1 MEFKSLE
8 LKETAIDMSARTI
21 EGYAATWDL
30 DQANDIINKGAF
42 TKTISEGFTNKRIKM
57 LWQHD
62 APLGMPSEMFEDDR
76 GLYVKGKISRTQL
89 GDEALELMRDGVV
102 DRMSIGFS
110 IPQNKAG
117 YNDEGIRIIS
127 EVKLF
132 EFSPVTFPA
141 NEAAHILA
149 VKSLHEQLVIA
160 KSKGVSPR
168 DSKEFALM
176 LGELKALV
184 NIGEPIAITP
194 QIDKPQ
200 YEDTLSIIKSMSG
213 IAQTLNK
220 QV

>member
-1 MEFKSLE
+1 MIFKSIE

-30 DQANDIINKGAF
+30 DQVNDIIQEGAF
-42 TKTISEGFTNKRIKM
+42 KKTIQEGFTSKRIKM

-62 APLGMPSEMFEDDR
+62 QALGMPTEMFEDSK

-89 GDEALELMRDGVV
+89 GDDALELMRDGVV
-102 DRMSIGFS
+102 NTMSIGFS
-110 IPQNKAG
+110 IPKNKAG
-117 YNDEGIRIIS
+117 INENGVRIIS

-160 KSKGVSPR
+160 KSKGVNPQ
-168 DSKEFALM
+168 DKTEFVQM
-176 LGELKALV
+176 LNELKTLI
-184 NIGEPIAITP
+184 NIDEPIIIT
-194 QIDKPQ
+194 QKDNKPL
-200 YEDTLSIIKSMSG
+200 YDDTLSIIKSMGG
-213 IAQTLNK
+213 IAQNLNK
-220 QV
+220 

>member
-30 DQANDIINKGAF
+30 DRANDIINKGAF
-42 TKTISEGFTNKRIKM
+42 TKTISEGFPAGRVKM

-62 APLGMPSEMFEDDR
+62 APLGMPTEMFEDDR

-89 GDEALELMRDGVV
+89 GDEALELMRDRVV

-117 YNDEGIRIIS
+117 FTDEGVRVIS

-141 NEAAHILA
+141 NDAAHILA
-149 VKSLHEQLVIA
+149 VKSLHEQLIIC
-160 KSKGVSPR
+160 KSKGINPK
-168 DSKEFALM
+168 DKKEFTHM
-176 LGELKALV
+176 LSELKAL
-184 NIGEPIAITP
+184 IKPEEPLKDTLV
-194 QIDKPQ
+194 IDKPL
-200 YEDTLSIIKSMSG
+200 YDDTLSIIKSMGG

-220 QV
+220 

>member
-1 MEFKSLE
+1 MEFKSIE

-42 TKTISEGFTNKRIKM
+42 TKTISEGFPAGRVKM

-76 GLYVKGKISRTQL
+76 GLFVKGKISRTQL

-110 IPQNKAG
+110 IPQNKSG
-117 YNDEGIRIIS
+117 FTDEGVRVIS

-141 NEAAHILA
+141 NEAAHIMA
-149 VKSLHEQLVIA
+149 VKSLQEQLFIA
-160 KSKGVSPR
+160 KSKGINPK
-168 DSKEFALM
+168 DKKEFVHM
-176 LGELKALV
+176 LNELKAL
-184 NIGEPIAITP
+184 IDIEEPLKDTLE
-194 QIDKPQ
+194 IDKPR
-200 YEDTLSIIKSMSG
+200 YDDTLSVIKSLG
-213 IAQTLNK
+213 AIAQLNK
-220 QV
+220 

>member
-1 MEFKSLE
+1 MEFKSIE

-30 DQANDIINKGAF
+30 DLANDIINKGAF
-42 TKTISEGFTNKRIKM
+42 TKTIDESFKNGRVKM

-62 APLGMPSEMFEDDR
+62 KPLGMPSEMFEDDR

-110 IPQNKAG
+110 IPQNKSG
-117 YNDEGIRIIS
+117 FTDEGVRIIS

-141 NEAAHILA
+141 NEGAHILA
-149 VKSLHEQLVIA
+149 VKSLHEQLLIC
-160 KSKGVSPR
+160 KSKGINPK
-168 DSKEFALM
+168 DKKEFVHM
-176 LGELKALV
+176 LNELKALI
-184 NIGEPIAITP
+184 NIEEPIAITLK
-194 QIDKPQ
+194 IDKPL
-200 YEDTLSIIKSMSG
+200 YDDTLSIIKSLG
-213 IAQTLNK
+213 AIALINK
-220 QV
+220 

>member
-1 MEFKSLE
+1 MEFKSVE

-42 TKTISEGFTNKRIKM
+42 TKTISEGFPAGRVKM

-117 YNDEGIRIIS
+117 FNEEGIRIIS

-149 VKSLHEQLVIA
+149 VKSLHEQLIIA
-160 KSKGVSPR
+160 KSKGINPKDV
-168 DSKEFALM
+168 KEFSHM
-176 LGELKALV
+176 LCELKAL
-184 NIGEPIAITP
+184 IKPEEPLKDTLVL
-194 QIDKPQ
+194 DKPL
-200 YEDTLSIIKSMSG
+200 YDDTLSVIKSLG
-213 IAQTLNK
+213 AIALITNK
-220 QV
+220 

>member
-1 MEFKSLE
+1 MEFKSIE

-21 EGYAATWDL
+21 EGYAATFDL
-30 DQANDIINKGAF
+30 DQVGDIIHPGAF
-42 TKTISEGFTNKRIKM
+42 TKTIDEGFKNSRIKM

-62 APLGMPSEMFEDDR
+62 APLGMPTEMFEDNR

-110 IPQNKAG
+110 IPQNKSG
-117 YNDEGIRIIS
+117 FNDEGIRNIH

-149 VKSLHEQLVIA
+149 VKSLHEQLIIA
-160 KSKGVSPR
+160 KSKGINPK
-168 DSKEFALM
+168 DTKEFTHM
-176 LGELKALV
+176 LNELKALV
-184 NIGEPIAITP
+184 DVKEPLKDTLI
-194 QIDKPQ
+194 IDKPR
-200 YEDTLSIIKSMSG
+200 YDDTLNVIKSLG
-213 IAQTLNK
+213 AIALINNTK
-220 QV
+220 

>member
-1 MEFKSLE
+1 MEFKSVE

-42 TKTISEGFTNKRIKM
+42 TKTISEGFPAGRVKM

-62 APLGMPSEMFEDDR
+62 QPLGMPSEMFEDDR

-89 GDEALELMRDGVV
+89 GDEALELMRDRVV

-110 IPQNKAG
+110 IPQNKSG
-117 YNDEGIRIIS
+117 FNEEGIRIIS

-149 VKSLHEQLVIA
+149 VKSLHEQLIIA
-160 KSKGVSPR
+160 KSKGINPADV
-168 DSKEFALM
+168 KEFSRM
-176 LGELKALV
+176 LCELKTLV
-184 NIGEPIAITP
+184 DIKEPLQDTLKK
-194 QIDKPQ
+194 DKPL
-200 YEDTLSIIKSMSG
+200 YEDTLCIVKSMSEL
-213 IAQTLNK
+213 AQILNK
-220 QV
+220 

>member
-1 MEFKSLE
+1 MEFKSVE

-21 EGYAATWDL
+21 EGYAATWDI

-42 TKTISEGFTNKRIKM
+42 TKTISEGFPAGRVKM

-62 APLGMPSEMFEDDR
+62 QPLGMPSEMFEDDR

-117 YNDEGIRIIS
+117 FNDEGIRIIS

-149 VKSLHEQLVIA
+149 VKSLHEQLIIA
-160 KSKGVSPR
+160 KSKGINPK
-168 DSKEFALM
+168 DQKEFSRM
-176 LGELKALV
+176 LCELKTLV
-184 NIGEPIAITP
+184 NIEEPIAITLKK
-194 QIDKPQ
+194 DKPL
-200 YEDTLSIIKSMSG
+200 YDDTLSIIKSMSG
-213 IAQTLNK
+213 IAQILNK
-220 QV
+220 

>member
-1 MEFKSLE
+1 MEFKSIE
-8 LKETAIDMSARTI
+8 LKETSIDMSARTI

-42 TKTISEGFTNKRIKM
+42 TKTIAEGFPAGRVKM

-62 APLGMPSEMFEDDR
+62 KPLGMPSEMFEDER

-110 IPQNKAG
+110 IPQNKSG
-117 YNDEGIRIIS
+117 FNEEGIRIIS

-141 NEAAHILA
+141 NEAAHIMA
-149 VKSLHEQLVIA
+149 VKSLHEQLIIA
-160 KSKGVSPR
+160 KSKGINPA
-168 DSKEFALM
+168 DSKEFAHM
-176 LGELKALV
+176 LNELKALV
-184 NIGEPIAITP
+184 NTEEPLKDTLI
-194 QIDKPQ
+194 IDKPR
-200 YEDTLSIIKSMSG
+200 YDDTLSVIKSLG
-213 IAQTLNK
+213 AIARITNK
-220 QV
+220 

>member
-1 MEFKSLE
+1 MEFKSIE

-30 DQANDIINKGAF
+30 DQTNDIINKGAF
-42 TKTISEGFTNKRIKM
+42 TKTIDEGFKNGRVKM

-62 APLGMPSEMFEDDR
+62 APLGMPTEMFEDDR

-110 IPQNKAG
+110 IPQNKSG
-117 YNDEGIRIIS
+117 FTDEGVRIIS

-149 VKSLHEQLVIA
+149 VKSLHEQLIIC
-160 KSKGVSPR
+160 KSKGINPR
-168 DSKEFALM
+168 DKKEFVHM
-176 LGELKALV
+176 LNELKALI
-184 NIGEPIAITP
+184 NIEEPLKDTLV
-194 QIDKPQ
+194 IDKPL
-200 YEDTLSIIKSMSG
+200 YDDTVSIIKTLG
-213 IAQTLNK
+213 AIALIK
-220 QV
+220 

>member
-1 MEFKSLE
+1 MDFKSIE

-30 DQANDIINKGAF
+30 DQANDIIQKGAF
-42 TKTISEGFTNKRIKM
+42 TKTISEGLQSKRIKM

-62 APLGMPSEMFEDDR
+62 APLGMPSEMFEDDK
-76 GLYVKGKISRTQL
+76 GLYVKGKVSRTQL

-110 IPQNKAG
+110 IPKDKSG
-117 YNDEGIRIIS
+117 FTPEGVRLIS

-149 VKSLHEQLVIA
+149 VKSLQEQFLIA
-160 KSKGVSPR
+160 KSKGINPK
-168 DSKEFALM
+168 DSEELARLF
-176 LGELKALV
+176 GELKALV
-184 NIGEPIAITP
+184 DVEEPLKDTLIV
-194 QIDKPQ
+194 DKPR
-200 YEDTLSIIKSMSG
+200 YDDTLSIIKSMSG
-213 IAQTLNK
+213 LAHTLTK
-220 QV
+220 

>member
-1 MEFKSLE
+1 MEFKSIE

-42 TKTISEGFTNKRIKM
+42 TKTISEGFPAGRVKM

-62 APLGMPSEMFEDDR
+62 KPLGMPSEMFEDDR

-89 GDEALELMRDGVV
+89 GDEALELMRDRVV

-110 IPQNKAG
+110 IPQNKSG
-117 YNDEGIRIIS
+117 FTDEGVRVIS

-149 VKSLHEQLVIA
+149 VKSLHEQLLIC
-160 KSKGVSPR
+160 KSKGVNPK
-168 DSKEFALM
+168 DKKEFTHM
-176 LGELKALV
+176 LSELKAL
-184 NIGEPIAITP
+184 IKPEEPLKDTLVV
-194 QIDKPQ
+194 DKPR
-200 YEDTLSIIKSMSG
+200 YDDTLSVIKSLG
-213 IAQTLNK
+213 AIAQLNK
-220 QV
+220 

>member
-1 MEFKSLE
+1 MEFKSVE

-42 TKTISEGFTNKRIKM
+42 TKTISEGFPAGRVKM

-62 APLGMPSEMFEDDR
+62 KPLGMPSEMFEDDR

-117 YNDEGIRIIS
+117 FNEEGIRIIS

-149 VKSLHEQLVIA
+149 VKSLHEQLIIA
-160 KSKGVSPR
+160 KSKGINPQDV
-168 DSKEFALM
+168 KEFTHM
-176 LGELKALV
+176 LSELKALV
-184 NIGEPIAITP
+184 NIEEPLKDTLI
-194 QIDKPQ
+194 IDKPR
-200 YEDTLSIIKSMSG
+200 YDDTLSVIKSLG
-213 IAQTLNK
+213 AIALITNK
-220 QV
+220 

>member
-1 MEFKSLE
+1 MEFKSVE
-8 LKETAIDMSARTI
+8 LKETAIDMSSRTI

-30 DQANDIINKGAF
+30 DKANDIINKGAF
-42 TKTISEGFTNKRIKM
+42 TKTINEGFPAGRVKM

-110 IPQNKAG
+110 IPQNKSGFDADTG
-117 YNDEGIRIIS
+117 VRNIF

-160 KSKGVSPR
+160 KSKGINPSDV
-168 DSKEFALM
+168 KEFTHM
-176 LGELKALV
+176 LSELKAL
-184 NIGEPIAITP
+184 IKPEEPLQDTLT
-194 QIDKPQ
+194 IDKPL
-200 YEDTLSIIKSMSG
+200 YDDTLCIVKSMSDL
-213 IAQTLNK
+213 AQILNK
-220 QV
+220 

>member
-1 MEFKSLE
+1 MEFKSVE

-30 DQANDIINKGAF
+30 DKANDIINKGAF
-42 TKTISEGFTNKRIKM
+42 TKTIDEGFKNGRIKM

-62 APLGMPSEMFEDDR
+62 APLGMPSEMLEDDR
-76 GLYVKGKISRTQL
+76 GLYVKGKVSRTQL

-149 VKSLHEQLVIA
+149 VKSLHEQLIIA
-160 KSKGVSPR
+160 KSKGINPSDV
-168 DSKEFALM
+168 KEFSRM
-176 LGELKALV
+176 LCELKTLV
-184 NIGEPIAITP
+184 NIEEPIAITLEK
-194 QIDKPQ
+194 DKPL
-200 YEDTLSIIKSMSG
+200 YDDTLSIIKSMSG
-213 IAQTLNK
+213 IAQILNK
-220 QV
+220 

>member
-1 MEFKSLE
+1 MDFKSIE

-30 DQANDIINKGAF
+30 DQANDIIQKGAF
-42 TKTISEGFTNKRIKM
+42 TKTISEGLPSGRIKM

-62 APLGMPSEMFEDDR
+62 EPLGMPSEMFEDDR

-110 IPQNKAG
+110 IPKDKSG
-117 YNDEGIRIIS
+117 FTPEGVRLIS

-149 VKSLHEQLVIA
+149 VKSLQEQFLIA
-160 KSKGVSPR
+160 KSKGVNPK
-168 DSKEFALM
+168 DSMELSRLF
-176 LGELKALV
+176 GELKALV
-184 NIGEPIAITP
+184 DVAEPLKDTLV
-194 QIDKPQ
+194 IDKPR
-200 YEDTLSIIKSMSG
+200 YDDTLSIIKSMSG
-213 IAQTLNK
+213 LAQQLTK
-220 QV
+220 

>member
-1 MEFKSLE
+1 MEFKSIE

-30 DQANDIINKGAF
+30 DQTNDIINKGAF
-42 TKTISEGFTNKRIKM
+42 TKTIDEGFKNGRVKM

-110 IPQNKAG
+110 IPQNKSG
-117 YNDEGIRIIS
+117 FTDEGVRIIS

-149 VKSLHEQLVIA
+149 VKSLHEQLIIC
-160 KSKGVSPR
+160 KSKGINPKDV
-168 DSKEFALM
+168 KEFSRM
-176 LGELKALV
+176 LCELKTLIDV
-184 NIGEPIAITP
+184 KEPIEITLEL
-194 QIDKPQ
+194 DKPL
-200 YEDTLSIIKSMSG
+200 YEDTLCVIKSMSDL
-213 IAQTLNK
+213 AQILNK
-220 QV
+220 

>member
-1 MEFKSLE
+1 MDFKSIE

-30 DQANDIINKGAF
+30 DQANDIIQKGAF
-42 TKTISEGFTNKRIKM
+42 TKTISEGFQAGRIKM

-62 APLGMPSEMFEDDR
+62 EPLGMPTEMLEDDR

-89 GDEALELMRDGVV
+89 GDEALELMRDRVV

-110 IPQNKAG
+110 IPKDKSG
-117 YNDEGIRIIS
+117 FTPEGVRLIS

-149 VKSLHEQLVIA
+149 VKSLQEQLMIA
-160 KSKGVSPR
+160 KSKGINPK
-168 DSKEFALM
+168 DQKEFVHM
-176 LGELKALV
+176 LNELKTLV
-184 NIGEPIAITP
+184 NIEEPIAITP
-194 QIDKPQ
+194 DSDEPL
-200 YEDTLSIIKSMSG
+200 YEDTLCIIKSMSG
-213 IAQTLNK
+213 IAQILNK
-220 QV
+220 